1 MAGCGVEEVR
11 GAMHRFQSSRCACV
25 PCTTL
30 ICQGMEAKKVM
41 AHSQQRGF
49 MPLALQK
56 GLLSACVWHIIDLSS
71 NLPGIWVPWAC
82 TPATL
87 LPEGV
92 CVCLRRAGIRGG
104 VPLAG

>member
-1 MAGCGVEEVR
+1 
-11 GAMHRFQSSRCACV
+11 
-25 PCTTL
+25 
-30 ICQGMEAKKVM
+30 M

-104 VPLAG
+104 VPLAGRIGKRIYVPYSEERQVRLAEASNITRRKGL